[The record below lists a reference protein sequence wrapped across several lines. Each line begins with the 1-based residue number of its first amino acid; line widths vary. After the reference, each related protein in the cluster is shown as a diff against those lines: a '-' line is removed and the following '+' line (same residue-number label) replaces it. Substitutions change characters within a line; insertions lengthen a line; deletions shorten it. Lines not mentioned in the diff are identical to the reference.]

1 MSGRRESRD
10 EADLAAI
17 AARLDAAVD
26 EWNAN
31 EIVTFRLVGLD
42 GLPVVA
48 PAVMT
53 FLANAPADVSAL
65 LAEVLSHHAS

>member
-1 MSGRRESRD
+1 VSGRRESAD
-10 EADLAAI
+10 ETNLAEI
-17 AARLDAAVD
+17 AARLEAAVE
-26 EWNAN
+26 EWDAN
-31 EIVTFRLVGLD
+31 GIVTFRLVGLD

-65 LAEVLSHHAS
+65 LAEVLSHHPS

>member
-1 MSGRRESRD
+1 MSGRHESPD

-17 AARLDAAVD
+17 AARLEAAME
-26 EWNAN
+26 EWQAN
-31 EIVTFRLVGLD
+31 GIVTFRLVGLD

-65 LAEVLSHHAS
+65 LAEVLSHHPS

>member
-1 MSGRRESRD
+1 MSGRRESQE

-17 AARLDAAVD
+17 AARLEAAVE

-48 PAVMT
+48 PAIMT
-53 FLANAPADVSAL
+53 FLASAPADVSAL
-65 LAEVLSHHAS
+65 LAEVLSHHPS